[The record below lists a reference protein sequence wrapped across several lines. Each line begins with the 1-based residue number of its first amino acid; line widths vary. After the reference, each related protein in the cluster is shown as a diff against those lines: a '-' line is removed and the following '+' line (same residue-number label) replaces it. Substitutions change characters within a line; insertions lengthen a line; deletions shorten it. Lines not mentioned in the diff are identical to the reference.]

1 MDSLRD
7 YFLIS
12 MPHLTDTFF
21 EKSVIYVCE
30 HDAQGAMGLLV
41 NRPLGS
47 AKVASILEAL
57 GIGSEEKQIHFRDVF
72 FGGPVQP
79 NLGFVLHTSE
89 YEIDGTVHVSE
100 AVSLT
105 TNIDIVRDIKKGQG
119 PARFRFT
126 LGYAGWGPEQL
137 DREIANGDWLVIPA
151 DLEFI
156 FEKPDQTKWKDAARQ
171 FGIEI
176 TQMSG
181 SGGLA

>member
-21 EKSVIYVCE
+21 EKSVIYICE

-41 NRPLGS
+41 NRPLAS
-47 AKVASILEAL
+47 AKVANILEAL
-57 GIGSEEKQIHFRDVF
+57 GIGPEDKHIHFQEVF

-79 NLGFVLHTSE
+79 NLGFVLHSSD
-89 YEIDGTVHVSE
+89 YEIDGTVQVSE

-105 TNIDIVRDIKKGQG
+105 TNFDIVRDIKKGRG
-119 PARFRFT
+119 PEQFRFT

-151 DLEFI
+151 ATDFI
-156 FEKPDQTKWKDAARQ
+156 FDKPDQVKWKEAARQ

-176 TQMSG
+176 SQMSG